1 MGFLMDEDGVD
12 SLIYEEFHDYEY
24 NSYKGLEYMLYVKES
39 DFGGA
44 IRDSGRYVWKFN
56 GISDVD
62 LFEVDFEK
70 GEFRLASRMSK
81 GRKLK
86 DITNYLNSKV
96 FDREH
101 EARTIQ
107 ISCEDFLEASQ
118 IKGLFRNCDLELVG
132 CQFDLDENVKS
143 IDKLFMNMD
152 IKTFDDSITIRG
164 GNVGVS
170 DAFRGTR
177 GIETVIFK
185 DCELY
190 NFRGL
195 LQDSEVKTLMFENC
209 SLSDVFKKSSG
220 KLDALKVL
228 SSKLRRLE
236 FVGCSDEL
244 VAYFEKLVYSSSGF
258 DNLKIDIE
266 N

>member
-1 MGFLMDEDGVD
+1 MGFLMDEDGID
-12 SLIYEEFHDYEY
+12 SLIYEHFYDYEY
-24 NSYKGLEYMLYVKES
+24 NPYKNLEYMVYVKES

-44 IRDSGRYVWKFN
+44 IRDSGRYSWKFV

-62 LFEVDFEK
+62 LFEVDFEN
-70 GEFRLASRMSK
+70 GEFRLASRVLK
-81 GRKLK
+81 GYKLK
-86 DITNYLNSKV
+86 DVKNELKSKV
-96 FDREH
+96 FDRGH

-107 ISCEDFLEASQ
+107 ISCDDFMQASRV
-118 IKGLFRNCDLELVG
+118 KGLFRNCDLELVG

-236 FVGCSDEL
+236 FVGCPDEL

>member
-1 MGFLMDEDGVD
+1 M
-12 SLIYEEFHDYEY
+12 
-24 NSYKGLEYMLYVKES
+24 
-39 DFGGA
+39 
-44 IRDSGRYVWKFN
+44 
-56 GISDVD
+56 
-62 LFEVDFEK
+62 
-70 GEFRLASRMSK
+70 
-81 GRKLK
+81 
-86 DITNYLNSKV
+86 
-96 FDREH
+96 
-101 EARTIQ
+101 
-107 ISCEDFLEASQ
+107 
-118 IKGLFRNCDLELVG
+118 
-132 CQFDLDENVKS
+132 KS

-152 IKTFDDSITIRG
+152 IKTFDDSITICG